1 MGFAGQLFAARVA
14 IGLAVPSPQAMSKAG
29 GELAKGIEEIYK
41 QAQLAKNRGGLG
53 SDYTARLARLNNQ
66 STSAMDKMNN
76 EVRVRLERNLKS
88 LNTATSNSVAA
99 NFNKIKDHYGKLK
112 SVLSKPM
119 KDSLFGGVGGMGGMA
134 GQLKIAD
141 NMQKMDASGRAEVIR
156 NQGKVIAQSERELQ
170 LEKEILIELQ
180 KQGEEKAEE
189 ATKQTEKIGKLHEE
203 LQLQKDIKQNF
214 EDIDNEIT
222 GITSEYGDLNSK
234 AAEFSQKVLG
244 AADAMRN
251 KFNEAL
257 RTSVSLL
264 TVVGYKLNQNT
275 QELIEFERELL
286 NANSVFNLTN
296 DELFTVGNT
305 VTEFGNKFG
314 IAVHNGA
321 EGLYQLASA
330 GLEANE
336 AMSILPETL
345 KLSMAV
351 QGDHNTISKLTAQT
365 LFGFGM
371 EMDQAALLTDKF
383 AFAIQKSLIEYQ
395 DLSSA
400 VKFALPFFTST
411 GQSIDQLLGALQ
423 VLTNRALEAG
433 IAGRG
438 LRQALAEFAE
448 GAMDAEAGFRK
459 MGVEILNAEG
469 EMMQLTE
476 IAAQF
481 AAAVGPET
489 ISNTELLTTLIED
502 LNVRGATAFIH
513 LVQASDEFTQAVEDT
528 TNAGGQLD
536 EMVRIQNQSLQAQIQ
551 ILKTNIFSIF
561 ALRDASYEGT
571 EFMNAFHEA
580 LVTQIQGFKD
590 LIVEEKNGQ
599 QQLTEFGAS
608 IQEFATKS
616 MVLIIDTIQ
625 DFLEGMIELQKA
637 GVDFAALLEI
647 IAIPLKVITYFFRE
661 HPTLMKWYLTFKAFN
676 TILPVQTAGVWLL
689 ARAWQKVA
697 LWKGL
702 ANTGASAGG
711 TATTLAQANVLKSG
725 KTGKGFVGK
734 GGEVFYGKNAQ
745 RRASLSLGTKTVG
758 KTAGKWGAKKA
769 IGMGLGYLVPGL
781 GWALG
786 AYTAYELAKA
796 GGLLQSGGYVPGMA
810 AGGGM
815 GGGRPHLVGEMG
827 PELFVPSQS
836 GKVLNSSQT
845 ENMLS
850 GKVVFKDVTIGV
862 DSFGGLA

>member
-1 MGFAGQLFAARVA
+1 
-14 IGLAVPSPQAMSKAG
+14 MSKAG
-29 GELAKGIEEIYK
+29 GALAKGIEDIYK
-41 QAQLAKNRGGLG
+41 QAQLAKNRGGLD
-53 SDYTARLARLNNQ
+53 SNYRAQLASLNNQ
-66 STSAMDKMNN
+66 STNAMDKMNN
-76 EVRVRLERNLKS
+76 EVRVRLERNLRA
-88 LNTATSNSVAA
+88 LNTTTSNSVAK
-99 NFNKIKDHYGKLK
+99 NFDKIKDHYGRLK
-112 SVLSKPM
+112 DVLSKPM
-119 KDSLFGGVGGMGGMA
+119 RDSLFGGVGGKAGME
-134 GQLKIAD
+134 GQLQIAQ
-141 NMQKMDASGRAEVIR
+141 NMQRMDAVGRAEVIR
-156 NQGKVIAQSERELQ
+156 NQGKIIRQTEQELQ
-170 LEKEILIELQ
+170 LAREKFIELE
-180 KQGEEKAEE
+180 KAGEEKVKERDKQAELV
-189 ATKQTEKIGKLHEE
+189 AKLQEE
-203 LQLQKDIKQNF
+203 VQLQKDIKQNF
-214 EDIDNEIT
+214 VEIDQEIT
-222 GITSEYGDLNSK
+222 GITNQYGDLNSK
-234 AAEFSQKVLG
+234 AAQFAQKTLQT
-244 AADAMRN
+244 ADAIRN

-264 TVVGYKLNQNT
+264 TVVGYKLNQST
-275 QELIEFERELL
+275 QDLISFERELL

-296 DELFTVGNT
+296 DQLFTVGNT
-305 VTEFGNKFG
+305 VTEFGNQFG

-336 AMSILPETL
+336 AMQILPETL

-383 AFAIQKSLIEYQ
+383 AFAIQKSLIEYE

-423 VLTNRALEAG
+423 ILTNRALEAG

-448 GAMDAEAGFRK
+448 SALDAEVGFRK

-489 ISNTELLTTLIED
+489 ASNTELLTTLIED

-513 LVQASDEFTQAVEDT
+513 LVQASDEFTEAVNET
-528 TNAGGQLD
+528 RNAGGQLD

-580 LVTQIQGFKD
+580 IVTQIQGFKD

-599 QQLTEFGAS
+599 QQLTEFGAE
-608 IQEFATKS
+608 IQKFATES
-616 MVLIIDTIQ
+616 VTLIIDLIQ
-625 DFLEGMIELQKA
+625 DFLNGIIELQKA
-637 GVDFAALLEI
+637 GVDFAELLEI
-647 IAIPLKVITYFFRE
+647 ISIPLKVIAALFRE
-661 HPTLMKWYLTFKAFN
+661 HPTLMKWFLVFKALN
-676 TILPVQTAGVWLL
+676 TILPVQTVAVWALTKAYGALATAAFTAQTAQAMQLSTATGVIGVRGKALKNVTLAGGGLNAAGRKAV
-689 ARAWQKVA
+689 AR
-697 LWKGL
+697 
-702 ANTGASAGG
+702 GG
-711 TATTLAQANVLKSG
+711 TAVGG
-725 KTGKGFVGK
+725 KMIAKETGKF
-734 GGEVFYGKNAQ
+734 
-745 RRASLSLGTKTVG
+745 
-758 KTAGKWGAKKA
+758 GAKRLLA
-769 IGMGLGYLVPGL
+769 GTLLAGTGVGGLVLGGML
-781 GWALG
+781 
-786 AYTAYELAKA
+786 AYDIAKA
-796 GGLLQSGGYVPGMA
+796 TGVLQSGGYVPGMA

-827 PELFVPSQS
+827 PELFIPSQS
-836 GKVLNSSQT
+836 GKVLNNSQT